1 MAFDAKIVF
10 DYDSVKDRL
19 FIRVEKMGPDSIRPY
34 SEFLD
39 WIITYHLLMH
49 GENDDVTS
57 IRITESILKIFNVS
71 LEKLHDDA
79 VKNSQKLFPAHC
91 DSIINTICEME
102 GVHAEPD
109 FMDPDSS
116 KMLVITNTKKSYGA
130 SAILYPGMMKDIEEQ
145 LGDFYVLPSSVHEVI
160 AVPALSSDAAYLADT
175 VKFINDTQVAPHEQL
190 SDHVYRYRQE
200 TAKLE
205 VAA

>member
-10 DYDSVKDRL
+10 DYDSIKDRL
-19 FIRVEKMGPDSIRPY
+19 FIRVEKKGPDSVRPY

-39 WIITYHLLMH
+39 WIITYHLLMYD
-49 GENDDVTS
+49 ENKDVTS

-71 LEKLHDDA
+71 LGKLHDDA

-102 GVHAEPD
+102 GVPAEPEY
-109 FMDPDSS
+109 MDPDGP
-116 KMLVITNTKKSYGA
+116 KMLVITNTKKSFGA
-130 SAILYPGMMKDIEEQ
+130 SAILYPGMMKDIEER
-145 LGDFYVLPSSVHEVI
+145 LGDFYVLPSSIHEVI
-160 AVPALSSDAAYLADT
+160 AVPALSSDAAFLADI
-175 VKFINDTQVAPHEQL
+175 VRSVNDTQVAPNEQL
-190 SDHVYRYRQE
+190 SDHVYRYRHE

-205 VAA
+205 IAA

>member
-1 MAFDAKIVF
+1 MTFDAKTMF
-10 DYDSVKDRL
+10 DYDAVKDKL
-19 FIRVEKMGPDSIRPY
+19 FIKVEKKGLDSVRPY

-39 WIITYHLLMH
+39 WIVTYHILI
-49 GENDDVTS
+49 DDEDESVTS
-57 IRITESILKIFNVS
+57 IRITESILKMFNVS

-102 GVHAEPD
+102 GVSVEPEY
-109 FMDPDSS
+109 MDPDGP
-116 KMLVITNTKKSYGA
+116 KMLVITNMKKAFGA
-130 SAILYPGMMKDIEEQ
+130 SAILYPGMMKDIEER

-160 AVPALSSDAAYLADT
+160 AVPALSSDAAFLADI
-175 VKFINDTQVAPHEQL
+175 VRSVNDTQVAPNEQL
-190 SDHVYRYRQE
+190 SDHVYRYCHE

-205 VAA
+205 IAA